1 MLSTSEDNLICDFAE
16 TYGILDYKAL
26 PVSLVATL
34 AAGLR
39 DDSRCKMALSDTRV
53 KTEHILLAAIVDR
66 LSILL
71 WSQSKDARHGRNR
84 PKSIVQT
91 ILSSGKADSSVIA
104 FDTAEDF
111 EAARQ
116 RIVEEVQRGD

>member
-1 MLSTSEDNLICDFAE
+1 M
-16 TYGILDYKAL
+16 
-26 PVSLVATL
+26 SLVATL

-39 DDSRCKMALSDTRV
+39 DDSRCKMALSGTRV

-71 WSQSKDARHGRNR
+71 WSRSKEAKHRKNR
-84 PKSIVQT
+84 PKSIVQMM
-91 ILSSGKADSSVIA
+91 LSSGKADSSVIA

-116 RIVEEVQRGD
+116 RIVEEVQHGD

>member
-1 MLSTSEDNLICDFAE
+1 MLSTGEDNLICDFAE

-26 PVSLVATL
+26 PVPLAATL

-39 DDSRCKMALSDTRV
+39 DDSRCKMALSGTRV
-53 KTEHILLAAIVDR
+53 KTEHVLLAAIVDR

-71 WSQSKDARHGRNR
+71 WSRSADAKHRKNR
-84 PKSIVQT
+84 PRSIVQMM
-91 ILSSGKADSSVIA
+91 LSDGKADSDVIA

-111 EAARQ
+111 EAARKH
-116 RIVEEVQRGD
+116 IVEEVRNGD

>member
-1 MLSTSEDNLICDFAE
+1 
-16 TYGILDYKAL
+16 
-26 PVSLVATL
+26 
-34 AAGLR
+34 
-39 DDSRCKMALSDTRV
+39 MALSGTRV
-53 KTEHILLAAIVDR
+53 KTEYILLAAIVDR

-71 WSQSKDARHGRNR
+71 WSNSKDAKHRRNR

-91 ILSSGKADSSVIA
+91 LLSSGKADSGVIA

-116 RIVEEVQRGD
+116 RIVEEVQHGD